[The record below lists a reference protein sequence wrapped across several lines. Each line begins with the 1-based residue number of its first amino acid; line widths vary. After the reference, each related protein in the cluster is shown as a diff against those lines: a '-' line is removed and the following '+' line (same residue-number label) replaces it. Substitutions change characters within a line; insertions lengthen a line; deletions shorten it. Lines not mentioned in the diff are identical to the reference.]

1 MLISPG
7 KLSRKI
13 IGTLFVFFLIALGA
27 IGMTLAISWQL
38 EGVAAAINDA
48 GSERMRSYRIGHLMA
63 RVSEDKVHSQQV
75 AWLLADEVKLF
86 DKVLTDLQNGDP
98 QRPMAPP
105 RNQEVQQQLLA
116 VEASWRL
123 TVRPLVIDFL
133 AANEAARVGITD
145 RYDAEL
151 DGFVSRINQL
161 VLVME
166 HNYASNTNL
175 LRTVQAALIVL
186 AMFGTAMLIRFF
198 LKLVIQPVQ
207 ILHKGM
213 RRMTGSD
220 LSVRLPVSSNDELGG
235 LAIGF
240 NQMAEHLQTVY
251 GTLEERVEAKTK
263 TLAERNQELGM
274 LYEVTALLSEP
285 APIESLCETFL
296 QSIKQ
301 TLGADG
307 GAVRLYSPETEVLYL
322 IAHDGLSQDFIDRE
336 AAMNCGDCL
345 CGELVLGGVPV
356 AFDTVNPPQGMKLFT
371 CVREGFAT
379 ATAFNIV
386 YDKQRL
392 GVFNLYFNQ
401 KHDLAEPEMQLL
413 ETLGQHLGVAIENQ
427 RLKSREK
434 ELAVSEERNLLAQEL
449 HDSIAQG
456 LAFLNIQVQL
466 LQDSLRKGRTEE
478 AMQTAGQLRE
488 GVQESYDD
496 VRELLVHFRTRVH
509 QSDLDTAIRSA
520 LAKFEGQ
527 TSINTEFERI
537 GEGAPLQPTDEI
549 QVMHIVQESLSNI
562 RKHAQATKVTVR
574 VIRSMGQ
581 LRVEVVDA
589 GQGFDVVNEP
599 RVLSDR
605 HVGLKIMRERAHR
618 VGGECLISSKIGQGT
633 TVVLNLPRLQKK
645 AA

>member
-63 RVSEDKVHSQQV
+63 RVSEDKAHSQQV
-75 AWLLADEVKLF
+75 AGLLADEVKLF

-116 VEASWRL
+116 VEATWRL
-123 TVRPLVIDFL
+123 TVRPLVINFR
-133 AANEAARVGITD
+133 AADEAARVGITD
-145 RYDAEL
+145 SYDAEL

-186 AMFGTAMLIRFF
+186 AMFGTVMLIRFF

-213 RRMTGSD
+213 RRMTGND
-220 LSVRLPVSSNDELGG
+220 LSVRLPVNSNDELGG

-251 GTLEERVEAKTK
+251 STLEERVEAKTK

-322 IAHDGLSQDFIDRE
+322 IAHDGLSQDFIERE

-345 CGELVLGGVPV
+345 CGDLVLGGVPV
-356 AFDTVNPPQGMKLFT
+356 VFDTVNPPQGMKLFT

-401 KHDLAEPEMQLL
+401 KRDLAEPEMQLL

-434 ELAVSEERNLLAQEL
+434 ELAVAEERNLLAQEL

-466 LQDSLRKGRTEE
+466 LQDSLRKGRVEE

-527 TSINTEFERI
+527 TAINTEFERI
-537 GEGAPLQPTDEI
+537 SNSSIMLTVPSFISIL
-549 QVMHIVQESLSNI
+549 LSPKANDSFNI
-562 RKHAQATKVTVR
+562 NWPCSCIATTMPDCSKPEAILNVTFPPGR
-574 VIRSMGQ
+574 TTN
-581 LRVEVVDA
+581 
-589 GQGFDVVNEP
+589 F
-599 RVLSDR
+599 VL
-605 HVGLKIMRERAHR
+605 
-618 VGGECLISSKIGQGT
+618 
-633 TVVLNLPRLQKK
+633 
-645 AA
+645 AAI

>member
-75 AWLLADEVKLF
+75 SGLLADEVKIF

-105 RNQEVQQQLLA
+105 RNQEVQQHLLA

-123 TVRPLVIDFL
+123 SVRPLVIEFL
-133 AANEAARVGITD
+133 AADEAARGGLSN

-166 HNYASNTNL
+166 HNYASNTKL

-186 AMFGTAMLIRFF
+186 AMLGTVMLIRFF

-307 GAVRLYSPETEVLYL
+307 GAVRL
-322 IAHDGLSQDFIDRE
+322 
-336 AAMNCGDCL
+336 
-345 CGELVLGGVPV
+345 
-356 AFDTVNPPQGMKLFT
+356 
-371 CVREGFAT
+371 
-379 ATAFNIV
+379 
-386 YDKQRL
+386 
-392 GVFNLYFNQ
+392 
-401 KHDLAEPEMQLL
+401 
-413 ETLGQHLGVAIENQ
+413 
-427 RLKSREK
+427 
-434 ELAVSEERNLLAQEL
+434 
-449 HDSIAQG
+449 
-456 LAFLNIQVQL
+456 
-466 LQDSLRKGRTEE
+466 
-478 AMQTAGQLRE
+478 
-488 GVQESYDD
+488 
-496 VRELLVHFRTRVH
+496 
-509 QSDLDTAIRSA
+509 
-520 LAKFEGQ
+520 
-527 TSINTEFERI
+527 
-537 GEGAPLQPTDEI
+537 
-549 QVMHIVQESLSNI
+549 
-562 RKHAQATKVTVR
+562 
-574 VIRSMGQ
+574 
-581 LRVEVVDA
+581 
-589 GQGFDVVNEP
+589 
-599 RVLSDR
+599 
-605 HVGLKIMRERAHR
+605 
-618 VGGECLISSKIGQGT
+618 
-633 TVVLNLPRLQKK
+633 
-645 AA
+645 

>member
-1 MLISPG
+1 MLITPG

-13 IGTLFVFFLIALGA
+13 IGTLFVFFLVALGA

-48 GSERMRSYRIGHLMA
+48 GSERMRSYRIGHLMS
-63 RVSEDKVHSQQV
+63 RVSEDKLRSQQV
-75 AWLLADEVKLF
+75 SALLADEVKLF
-86 DKVLTDLQNGDP
+86 DKVLNDLQNGDP

-105 RNQEVQQQLLA
+105 RNDEVQQQLLA

-123 TVRPLVIDFL
+123 SVRPLVVAFL
-133 AANEAARVGITD
+133 AAEEQDRAGLSD

-151 DGFVSRINQL
+151 DGFVSRINHL

-198 LKLVIQPVQ
+198 IKLVIEPVQ
-207 ILHKGM
+207 ILHSGM

-240 NQMAEHLQTVY
+240 NQMAEHLQAVY
-251 GTLEERVEAKTK
+251 STLEERVEAKTK

-285 APIESLCETFL
+285 APIESLCDIFL
-296 QSIKQ
+296 QSIKN

-322 IAHDGLSQDFIDRE
+322 ISHDGLSPGFLERE

-345 CGELVLGGVPV
+345 CGDLVLGGVPV
-356 AFDTVNPPQGMKLFT
+356 VFDTVNPPKGMKLFT

-401 KHDLAEPEMQLL
+401 KHELDEPEMQLL

-466 LQDSLRKGRTEE
+466 LQDSLRKGRAEE

-527 TSINTEFERI
+527 TTINTEFQRI

-562 RKHAQATKVTVR
+562 RKHAQATTVTVS
-574 VIRSMGQ
+574 VFRSMGQ
-581 LRVEVVDA
+581 LRVEVVDD

-633 TVVLNLPRLQKK
+633 RVVLNLPRLQKE